1 LKTLRLLVP
10 ASPPSNLD
18 LDTSS
23 LDPTI
28 NNFQSNNNYLNQA
41 TNQISY
47 GNDIAN
53 LLFERINHV
62 DSNNNL
68 NRQTT
73 ETTATATNI
82 TTQENSHHQTGTSL
96 VGNAPKNVKISS
108 CLDKWYKELKG
119 HVLSEFEKSRLQILQ
134 EQQKKLIDEKE
145 KQAIEISKL
154 KRELDV
160 VRESLKVCERNTLRK
175 DEVIENLNKAL
186 EKQREKTELQRCMME
201 WKIKNLESAKEVS
214 EKNGYVFVYF

>member
-1 LKTLRLLVP
+1 M
-10 ASPPSNLD
+10 
-18 LDTSS
+18 
-23 LDPTI
+23 
-28 NNFQSNNNYLNQA
+28 NQLS
-41 TNQISY
+41 NQISY

-53 LLFERINHV
+53 MLLERINHV
-62 DSNNNL
+62 DLNNNPH
-68 NRQTT
+68 RQPTEATSTT
-73 ETTATATNI
+73 PAV
-82 TTQENSHHQTGTSL
+82 TQENSNQAGASL

-154 KRELDV
+154 KLELDV

-175 DEVIENLNKAL
+175 DEAIENLNKAL

-201 WKIKNLESAKEVS
+201 WKIKNLEIAK
-214 EKNGYVFVYF
+214 

>member
-1 LKTLRLLVP
+1 L
-10 ASPPSNLD
+10 
-18 LDTSS
+18 
-23 LDPTI
+23 
-28 NNFQSNNNYLNQA
+28 NNNP
-41 TNQISY
+41 
-47 GNDIAN
+47 
-53 LLFERINHV
+53 
-62 DSNNNL
+62 
-68 NRQTT
+68 NRQPTEATT
-73 ETTATATNI
+73 TTAAA
-82 TTQENSHHQTGTSL
+82 TTQENSNQTGTSF

-175 DEVIENLNKAL
+175 DEAIENLNKAL
-186 EKQREKTELQRCMME
+186 EKQREKTELQRCMMQ
-201 WKIKNLESAKEVS
+201 WKIKNLENAKEV
-214 EKNGYVFVYF
+214 KNFKRINFCFFFINIYVFISSLLRRN